1 MENKFVYLF
10 FGRSYGS
17 TIFFRDLLTFKI
29 RTFLIAPSRSLEIV
43 FGFGF
48 QVLVMHQ
55 IPTILSLI
63 GAGLVLISIIAIS
76 LQDFVTTHLPQRIQ
90 FLF

>member
-1 MENKFVYLF
+1 M
-10 FGRSYGS
+10 
-17 TIFFRDLLTFKI
+17 TILFRDLLTFKN
-29 RTFLIAPSRSLEIV
+29 RAFLIASSISRSLEIV

-48 QVLVMHQ
+48 QVFVMHQ

-63 GAGLVLISIIAIS
+63 GAGLVLTSIIAIS
-76 LQDFVTTHLPQRIQ
+76 LQDFVTTHLPRRIQ

>member
-1 MENKFVYLF
+1 MSIYKVA
-10 FGRSYGS
+10 
-17 TIFFRDLLTFKI
+17 FKI
-29 RTFLIAPSRSLEIV
+29 RTFLIAPSILRSLEIV

-48 QVLVMHQ
+48 QVFVMHQ
-55 IPTILSLI
+55 IPTVLSLI

-76 LQDFVTTHLPQRIQ
+76 LQDFVTIHLPRRIQ